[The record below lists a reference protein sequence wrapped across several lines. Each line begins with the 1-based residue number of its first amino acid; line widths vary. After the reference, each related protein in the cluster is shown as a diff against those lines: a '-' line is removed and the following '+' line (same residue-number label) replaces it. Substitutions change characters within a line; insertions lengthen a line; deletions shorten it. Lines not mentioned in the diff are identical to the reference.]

1 MTPTPPGV
9 LDWNGPGARGG
20 LGYKGRTMG
29 NEGIMR
35 AAGACR
41 EPLDEAFLD
50 GLVLDG
56 FVSEEDAENALLT
69 IELVLDFARRGDIS
83 VRFANQILRRLAEE
97 TAMVT
102 ADAILSGG

>member
-1 MTPTPPGV
+1 
-9 LDWNGPGARGG
+9 
-20 LGYKGRTMG
+20 
-29 NEGIMR
+29 MR

>member
-1 MTPTPPGV
+1 
-9 LDWNGPGARGG
+9 
-20 LGYKGRTMG
+20 MG